1 MLEKIKGRMRRGR
14 QRMRWLDGI
23 TNSMDMSLSK
33 LWELVMDREAWRDVI
48 RGVAKSR
55 TWLSNWAKLEVQR
68 KVNFILNYSHDS
80 IHNKKDSRIIY
91 RQKRRKINRVKSR
104 TLTIPNDSGDVEQQ
118 KLSFFAVEEAQG
130 HSPVWKIVWQLLT
143 NKQTKNFY
151 HTIQQ
156 SHSLEFTLKTY
167 IHTKT
172 YSFIVYSSFIE
183 IAKIWK
189 QPSCPS
195 VDKWINKLWSIQ
207 TTEHYPV
214 QKKKNELSNCED
226 IEKT

>member
-1 MLEKIKGRMRRGR
+1 M
-14 QRMRWLDGI
+14 
-23 TNSMDMSLSK
+23 
-33 LWELVMDREAWRDVI
+33 
-48 RGVAKSR
+48 
-55 TWLSNWAKLEVQR
+55 
-68 KVNFILNYSHDS
+68 
-80 IHNKKDSRIIY
+80 
-91 RQKRRKINRVKSR
+91 
-104 TLTIPNDSGDVEQQ
+104 EQQ

-214 QKKKNELSNCED
+214 QKKKKISYQTVKIYIKLKCPSLSERSY
-226 IEKT
+226 IENAIYYMIPIIWHSGKGKTMESVKRSVVARSGDQQGPGGRGQVVNGETQDL